1 MKITREQ
8 LLQITKE
15 ELLKVVA
22 EAKISFKKTGKEQS
36 TQWSKG
42 TTMGSKERPCAKP
55 GSGAYSVGQRLF
67 DPHDMSRPNPDEWEC
82 NTRIEDQ
89 LHDAISSFIAF
100 NSPEKILGKVGDFIL
115 NYFKNKTDKSLPIHK
130 FAVDKPLYRGSA
142 RKFNDYGFD
151 FLERVQW
158 DQGVEHSK
166 KITRFPFDGVYQLRR
181 PVSSFSDSFSSA
193 ADFMQTNSDKD
204 CIFMYETSGVTET
217 ANGGFFLDLDGM
229 YALKDNP
236 DYSMS
241 DDGKIRFQNVSG
253 FWHENE
259 VLLIGNGKGDSIAV
273 DYVYIN
279 TDHLNKNLN
288 KLKQLKP
295 ELAEKIRTSVGYSDV
310 MAKRARSQLKRE
322 MGYLKD
328 IVNDVLPKYQ
338 SGETKNPAGVDNLI
352 RRIRGRVI
360 AYSKNEDLYISIG
373 MEKEYKEFMDGMSK
387 LFRDLQNLKAPPKEW
402 GAKSFQQ

>member
-1 MKITREQ
+1 
-8 LLQITKE
+8 
-15 ELLKVVA
+15 
-22 EAKISFKKTGKEQS
+22 
-36 TQWSKG
+36 
-42 TTMGSKERPCAKP
+42 
-55 GSGAYSVGQRLF
+55 
-67 DPHDMSRPNPDEWEC
+67 
-82 NTRIEDQ
+82 
-89 LHDAISSFIAF
+89 
-100 NSPEKILGKVGDFIL
+100 
-115 NYFKNKTDKSLPIHK
+115 
-130 FAVDKPLYRGSA
+130 
-142 RKFNDYGFD
+142 
-151 FLERVQW
+151 
-158 DQGVEHSK
+158 
-166 KITRFPFDGVYQLRR
+166 
-181 PVSSFSDSFSSA
+181 
-193 ADFMQTNSDKD
+193 
-204 CIFMYETSGVTET
+204 
-217 ANGGFFLDLDGM
+217 M